1 MSAHLTRH
9 APPRVDRRY
18 RLLAIVLGVVLG
30 LGGITGCTSPFGEP
44 GADKTDRVVDSETA
58 GVDGADE
65 GTDEGTGDEEPGDGD
80 TAGEVG
86 TSGTEGTPGATDEEG
101 VRFRTACFAS
111 DGRQLGDFQS
121 LAETWASS
129 NYMRIVYCEARYVG
143 PEPLALT
150 LEEEAVAEVA
160 APATDG
166 DLEQAFL
173 ETLAACTRL
182 GASEGENSVEGTPL
196 PILKATL
203 ELCPQAPQADLI
215 ASHVEEAS

>member
-1 MSAHLTRH
+1 MSVNPTS
-9 APPRVDRRY
+9 PGRRGA
-18 RLLAIVLGVVLG
+18 RWAARPAALILGVVLG
-30 LGGITGCTSPFGEP
+30 LFVVAGCSSPSGDS
-44 GADKTDRVVDSETA
+44 GADETDRAVDSQAA
-58 GVDGADE
+58 GVD
-65 GTDEGTGDEEPGDGD
+65 GTDEGTGDEDAGDGNTGD
-80 TAGEVG
+80 GGASPE
-86 TSGTEGTPGATDEEG
+86 TEGTPGATDEDG

-129 NYMRIVYCEARYVG
+129 NYLRIEYCEARYVG

-182 GASEGENSVEGTPL
+182 GASTGENSIEGTSL
-196 PILKATL
+196 PILQATQ

-215 ASHVEEAS
+215 ANHVEEAS